1 MKKSLLLSAALAT
14 VLAASA
20 FCKSVQEPETA
31 PELEGSE
38 KTVIID
44 ASSVMKKFD
53 DNVRLISGIDG
64 NHTFLIRYYHAKK
77 AEWRLLGSARLLR
90 FADTCFVSSDS
101 SIGRRRW
108 IAVTSDIATECKFE
122 VGASHNDLYIYVY
135 PKDDGLSQ
143 ETKNNAV
150 VLDASQISGH
160 FSDNVV
166 LRNKT
171 LNSTESFTVY
181 AFADKSGYWSKVGY
195 ADFSLIYNKE
205 DGEVNID
212 APFEKVANFKYFAVV
227 SKSGKSYSYT
237 AKKGNNDFII
247 TASEK

>member
-1 MKKSLLLSAALAT
+1 MKKHLLLSVALS
-14 VLAASA
+14 LALTAPL

-44 ASSVMKKFD
+44 ASSVMKRFD

-64 NHTFLIRYYHAKK
+64 NHSFLIRYYNAKK
-77 AEWRLLGSARLLR
+77 AEWRLLGTAKLLR
-90 FADTCFVSSDS
+90 FADTCFVDSDS
-101 SIGRRRW
+101 SIGKRRW
-108 IAVTSDIATECKFE
+108 IAITSDIASECKFE

-135 PKDDGLSQ
+135 PKEDGVSQ

-150 VLDASQISGH
+150 VLDASQVSGS
-160 FSDNVV
+160 FSDNVI

-171 LNSTESFTVY
+171 LNSSESFTVY
-181 AFADKSGYWSKVGY
+181 AFSDQNGYWSKVGY
-195 ADFSLIYNKE
+195 ADFTLIYNKE

-212 APFEKVANFKYFAVV
+212 APFERVANFRYFAVV
-227 SKSGKSYSYT
+227 AKSGKAYSYT
-237 AKKGNNDFII
+237 AKIGSNDCII